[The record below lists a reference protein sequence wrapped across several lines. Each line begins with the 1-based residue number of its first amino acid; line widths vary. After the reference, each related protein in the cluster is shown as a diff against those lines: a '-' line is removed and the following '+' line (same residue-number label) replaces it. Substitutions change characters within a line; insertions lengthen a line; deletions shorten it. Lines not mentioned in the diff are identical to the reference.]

1 MDRRSIL
8 VGIAVTSLLMLTS
21 IAHALEPAVTTI
33 SVKGMQCA
41 ACASHV
47 VENLQS
53 ISGVAKAQADVA
65 KAVAVVTA
73 KGNASPS
80 PRSLWE
86 AIEKAGYTPVDGDVH
101 LQAIILIA
109 ASR

>member
-8 VGIAVTSLLMLTS
+8 MGLGFTAFMVGSTAY
-21 IAHALEPAVTTI
+21 AADPAVTTI
-33 SVKGMQCA
+33 SVKGMQCS

-47 VENLQS
+47 AENLQG
-53 ISGVAKAQADVA
+53 IPGVAKAQADAA

-80 PRSLWE
+80 PKALWE
-86 AIEKAGYTPVDGDVH
+86 VVEKAGYTPVKLVAPSGTFTTKPK
-101 LQAIILIA
+101 
-109 ASR
+109 S